1 MKKARVAGLS
11 RSGGEPAPRD
21 QAVLTVIFAM
31 PITSPPA
38 SASVPKVLFSSAAAS
53 S

>member
-1 MKKARVAGLS
+1 LLHAGFGDHL
-11 RSGGEPAPRD
+11 RQAGGD
-21 QAVLTVIFAM
+21 GGHAVLTVIFAT